1 MTSFDQN
8 ILLKEKFIV
17 KSGAPEVFG
26 SSVKENSKLLFPQ
39 EYLPPRE
46 RSTAALSTEEISIF
60 GKGDPWTNTWPI
72 RLIFF
77 QKEASM
83 AAPP

>member
-8 ILLKEKFIV
+8 ILLKEKFKV

-26 SSVKENSKLLFPQ
+26 SSVKENSKLLFPE

-46 RSTAALSTEEISIF
+46 RSTANLSTEEISVF
-60 GKGDPWTNTWPI
+60 GRGDPWINTWLI
-72 RLIFF
+72 RLMFF

-83 AAPP
+83 ADPQ